1 MTLKLHLVSL
11 LFFLSLPAGLVQ
23 AQEDDAFF
31 LDLVAN
37 SYVEPFRAGDIDRWI
52 MAFDKEA
59 IAMHNRRPIDRGR
72 EAIETF
78 GRAVHQHFQLQ
89 EYQVEVTD
97 IRRSA
102 QWVYTVGSYTTHFIS
117 RDDGSAPFGR
127 ERGKFLLLWERK
139 ADGDWKIILDTGN
152 SDQ

>member
-1 MTLKLHLVSL
+1 MTLKSHLISL
-11 LFFLSLPAGLVQ
+11 IFFLSLPVGLVQ

-31 LDLVAN
+31 VDLVAN

-52 MAFDKEA
+52 RAFDKEA

-78 GRAVHQHFQLQ
+78 GRAVHQHFRLQ

-127 ERGKFLLLWERK
+127 EQGKFLLLWERK